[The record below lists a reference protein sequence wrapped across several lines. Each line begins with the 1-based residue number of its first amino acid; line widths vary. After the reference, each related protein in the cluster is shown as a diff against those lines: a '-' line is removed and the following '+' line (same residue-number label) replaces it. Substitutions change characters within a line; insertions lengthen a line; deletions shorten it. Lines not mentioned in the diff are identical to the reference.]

1 MTVTL
6 WTYFFYTYSQDR
18 EDEEV
23 EGLLS
28 LQVAGYKAEETITDC
43 ASSHEP

>member
-23 EGLLS
+23 RG
-28 LQVAGYKAEETITDC
+28 
-43 ASSHEP
+43 ASESARGGV